1 MAIHITDSKLEGVL
15 KWMLREP
22 WLGHFHEAI
31 NDHFHAYFDK
41 HDTDNFDQLDEM
53 IGRHWVTQLHLI
65 AINDILSRET
75 EDGNVTDIYLKKR
88 GWKER
93 AVPKAYLRGIRNS
106 VMSLYEARD
115 VRPGESFMA
124 RDLFLDREPFRVEE
138 RDATKKMVP
147 GQHMA
152 MRIINFRGHWI
163 MANGMLP
170 FEPNL
175 SKVAIKQVHWLAGQ
189 AEAGLRKMSSSER
202 SNDPAPE
209 AFRDM
214 ALTMTLKVYSHLIC
228 DIWLNRTMQDPAT
241 MTEGVCA

>member
-22 WLGHFHEAI
+22 WLGHCHEAI

-53 IGRHWVTQLHLI
+53 IGRHWVTQLNLI

-124 RDLFLDREPFRVEE
+124 RDLFLDREPFR
-138 RDATKKMVP
+138 
-147 GQHMA
+147 
-152 MRIINFRGHWI
+152 
-163 MANGMLP
+163 
-170 FEPNL
+170 
-175 SKVAIKQVHWLAGQ
+175 
-189 AEAGLRKMSSSER
+189 
-202 SNDPAPE
+202 
-209 AFRDM
+209 DM